1 MHGCYAQASQNW
13 QINRISRFGIGPNRP
28 NNEGDKNMTKKR
40 ETQINV
46 RFSDELIAALRQYQ
60 VNETVRRNKAVS
72 LHSLIIEAIQD
83 KLPHA

>member
-1 MHGCYAQASQNW
+1 LVQTSN
-13 QINRISRFGIGPNRP
+13 SLK
-28 NNEGDKNMTKKR
+28 EKNMTKKR

-46 RFSDELIAALRQYQ
+46 RFSDELIAALQQYQ

-72 LHSLIIEAIQD
+72 MHTLIIEAIKE